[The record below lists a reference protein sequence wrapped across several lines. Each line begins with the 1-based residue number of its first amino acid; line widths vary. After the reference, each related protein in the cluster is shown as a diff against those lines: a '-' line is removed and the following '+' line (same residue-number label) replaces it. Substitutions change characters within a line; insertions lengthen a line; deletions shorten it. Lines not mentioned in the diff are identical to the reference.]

1 MYKTQ
6 DKPEVAN
13 QVLKFF
19 DWAYKT
25 GDKSADSLDFV
36 VMPNAV
42 KEEIRQAWGQI
53 KDSSGKTVSY
63 K

>member
-1 MYKTQ
+1 MHKTQ
-6 DKPEVAN
+6 EKPEVAS

-42 KEEIRQAWGQI
+42 KDEIRHAWGQI
-53 KDSSGKTVSY
+53 KDESGKPISF